1 MEPVKMTYEERN
13 EHIIKIV
20 SFLVFAAEAKELYG
34 GVFAEE
40 ALESYAQIM
49 GVPVGSLKW
58 LAAPWSYDRDGNLLD
73 N

>member
-1 MEPVKMTYEERN
+1 MTYEERN

-20 SFLVFAAEAKELYG
+20 SFLAFAAEDKQLYG
-34 GVFAEE
+34 GVFAHE
-40 ALESYAQIM
+40 ALESYAAVI

-58 LAAPWSYDRDGNLLD
+58 LAAPWKYDKDGNLLD